1 MKKKIVIVLLILCM
15 LDIVYL
21 TSFKVN
27 GFNTKFYSSEFSK
40 YDVYSDFPSKDI
52 DKMNS
57 EILDYL
63 RYNGEYDKELFNE
76 EEITHFEDVRL
87 LILKLNIYFYSL
99 LVVFVFL
106 LVLLYVLD
114 KKKFLRNLALMLF
127 FSGLSILIVTIAL
140 LILSVFNFDGLFIV
154 FHKMFF
160 PQGGYSFSASSN
172 IIKLYPASLFYDIAK
187 NIFLNIIYYG
197 NLLIGVGVLLILK
210 ND

>member
-27 GFNTKFYSSEFSK
+27 GFNKGFYSSEFSR
-40 YDVYSDFPSKDI
+40 YDVYSQFPGKDI
-52 DKMNS
+52 DKVNNG
-57 EILDYL
+57 ILDYL
-63 RYNGEYDKELFNE
+63 RYNGEYDKELFNSG
-76 EEITHFEDVRL
+76 EIEHFEDVRL

-99 LVVFVFL
+99 LVLFFFL
-106 LVLLYVLD
+106 LALLFIFD

-127 FSGLSILIVTIAL
+127 FSGLSVLIVTIAL
-140 LILSVFNFDGLFIV
+140 LILSVFNFDGVFTV

-172 IIKLYPASLFYDIAK
+172 IIKLYPALLFYDIAK
-187 NIFLNIIYYG
+187 NIFLSIIYYG
-197 NLLIGVGVLLILK
+197 NLL
-210 ND
+210 

>member
-1 MKKKIVIVLLILCM
+1 
-15 LDIVYL
+15 
-21 TSFKVN
+21 
-27 GFNTKFYSSEFSK
+27 
-40 YDVYSDFPSKDI
+40 
-52 DKMNS
+52 
-57 EILDYL
+57 
-63 RYNGEYDKELFNE
+63 
-76 EEITHFEDVRL
+76 
-87 LILKLNIYFYSL
+87 SL